1 MIDRILGASI
11 RTALEDTPAV
21 FVAGARQ
28 TGKSTLVQEHARRE
42 GGWTY
47 RTLDD
52 LTTLASAGA
61 DPKGFVESLGDR
73 AVLDEVQRAPALF
86 LPIKTSIDR
95 DRRPGRYLLTGSAN
109 VLALPRVSESLAG
122 RMEVLTLWPFSQ
134 AEMEGTD
141 PAFIDACF
149 QGRPDRL
156 RLAAAEREGLV
167 GRMLRGGYPEVV
179 GRRRD
184 EARAR
189 WFDAY
194 VTTLMQR
201 DVRDLAAIEGIA
213 ELPRLLQT
221 VAARSGGA
229 LNVADLGRTLGLNQM
244 TLKRYLTLLGTL
256 YLLVQLP
263 PWFEN
268 LGKRLARSP
277 KVYLSD
283 SGLLAHLAGVD
294 ASGLA
299 RRPAD
304 LGPVAET
311 FVVMELMKMAPVSAT
326 RPRLFHFRT
335 SSGQEVDVVLESR
348 KREMVGVEV
357 KSGATV
363 TEADFKG
370 LRTLQGLVGARL
382 KCGAVLHAGREVLP
396 FGPRLWA
403 VPIQALWGSRGA

>member
-1 MIDRILGASI
+1 MIERALAASL
-11 RTALEDTPAV
+11 RAALEDTPAV

-28 TGKSTLVQEHARRE
+28 TGKSTLVQAHARRE

-52 LTTLASAGA
+52 LATLASARA
-61 DPKGFVESLGDR
+61 DPQGFVESLGDR
-73 AVLDEVQRAPALF
+73 VILDEVQRVPGLF
-86 LPIKTSIDR
+86 LPIKAAIDR

-122 RMEVLTLWPFSQ
+122 RMEVLTLWPLGQ
-134 AEMEGTD
+134 AEMERVD

-149 QGRPDRL
+149 QVRPDRL
-156 RLAAAEREGLV
+156 RVEVAGREDLV
-167 GRMLRGGYPEVV
+167 HRMLRGGYPEVV

-221 VAARSGGA
+221 IAARTGGA

-244 TLKRYLTLLGTL
+244 TLKRYLTLLRTL

-277 KVYLSD
+277 KLYLND
-283 SGLLAHLAGVD
+283 SGLLAHLAGID
-294 ASGLA
+294 ADGLA

-311 FVVMELMKMAPVSAT
+311 FVVMDLMKMAPGSVA
-326 RPRLFHFRT
+326 RPSLFHFRT
-335 SSGQEVDVVLESR
+335 SAGQEVDVVLESR
-348 KREMVGVEV
+348 KRELVGVEV
-357 KSGATV
+357 KAGATV

-370 LRTLQGLVGARL
+370 LRALQGLVGARL
-382 KCGAVLHAGREVLP
+382 KCGVVLHAGKEILP

-403 VPIQALWGSRGA
+403 APIEALWAGRRA

>member
-1 MIDRILGASI
+1 MIERVLSTSLRAALG
-11 RTALEDTPAV
+11 DTPAV

-28 TGKSTLVQEHARRE
+28 TGKSTLVEAYARQE
-42 GGWTY
+42 GGWSY

-52 LTTLASAGA
+52 LATLASARA
-61 DPKGFVESLGDR
+61 DPQGSIESLGGP
-73 AVLDEVQRAPALF
+73 AILDEVQRVPALF
-86 LPIKTSIDR
+86 LPIKASIDR

-122 RMEVLTLWPFSQ
+122 RMEVLTLWPLSQ
-134 AEMEGTD
+134 AELEGTD
-141 PAFIDACF
+141 SAFIDACF
-149 QGRPDRL
+149 EARPDSL
-156 RLAAAEREGLV
+156 RVEAASREDLV
-167 GRMLRGGYPEVV
+167 HRMLRGGYPEVV

-194 VTTLMQR
+194 VTTLVQR

-213 ELPRLLQT
+213 ELPRLLQA
-221 VAARSGGA
+221 VGARTGGA

-244 TLKRYLTLLGTL
+244 TLKRYLTLFETL

-277 KVYLSD
+277 KLYLND
-283 SGLLAHLAGVD
+283 SGLLAHLAGID
-294 ASGLA
+294 APGLA

-304 LGPVAET
+304 LGPVLET
-311 FVVMELMKMAPVSAT
+311 FIVMELMKMAPTSVT

-335 SSGQEVDVVLESR
+335 SAGQEVDVVLESR
-348 KREMVGVEV
+348 RRELVGVEV
-357 KSGATV
+357 KAAATV

-370 LRTLQGLVGARL
+370 LRALGDLVGERL
-382 KCGAVLHAGREVLP
+382 KCGLVLHPGKEILP

-403 VPIQALWGSRGA
+403 APIRALWGRR

>member
-1 MIDRILGASI
+1 MIERALGASV
-11 RTALEDTPAV
+11 REALQDTPAV

-28 TGKSTLVQEHARRE
+28 TGKSTLVQAHARRE
-42 GGWTY
+42 GGWSY
-47 RTLDD
+47 WTLDD
-52 LTTLASAGA
+52 LAVLASARA
-61 DPKGFVESLGDR
+61 DPQGFVESLGER
-73 AVLDEVQRAPALF
+73 AILDEVQRVPELF
-86 LPIKTSIDR
+86 LAIKASIDR
-95 DRRPGRYLLTGSAN
+95 NRRPGRYLLTGSAN
-109 VLALPRVSESLAG
+109 VLALPRVSESLVG
-122 RMEVLTLWPFSQ
+122 RMDVLTLWPLTQ

-141 PAFIDACF
+141 PGFVDACF

-156 RLAAAEREGLV
+156 RVAAAGREDLV
-167 GRMLRGGYPEVV
+167 RRMLRGGYPEVF

-184 EARAR
+184 ESRAR

-194 VTTLMQR
+194 LSALLQR

-213 ELPRLLQT
+213 ELPRLLQA
-221 VAARSGGA
+221 VAARTGGA

-244 TLKRYLTLLGTL
+244 TLKRYLTLLHTL

-277 KVYLSD
+277 KLYLND
-283 SGLLAHLAGVD
+283 SGLLAHLAGID
-294 ASGLA
+294 ADGLV

-311 FVVMELMKMAPVSAT
+311 FVVMELMKMAAGSVA
-326 RPRLFHFRT
+326 RPGLFHFRT
-335 SSGQEVDVVLESR
+335 SAGQEIDVVLENR
-348 KREMVGVEV
+348 KRELVGVEV
-357 KSGATV
+357 KAGATV

-370 LRTLQGLVGARL
+370 LRALQGLVGARL
-382 KCGAVLHAGREVLP
+382 KCGLVLHAGKEILP

-403 VPIQALWGSRGA
+403 APMQILWSGRRA